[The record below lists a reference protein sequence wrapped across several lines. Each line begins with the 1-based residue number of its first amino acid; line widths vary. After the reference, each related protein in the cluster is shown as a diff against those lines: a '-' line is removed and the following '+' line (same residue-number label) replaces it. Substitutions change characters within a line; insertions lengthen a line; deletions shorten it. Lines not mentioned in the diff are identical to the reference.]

1 MTIQRRTVIA
11 GLGAAVAWPLVARAQ
26 QAGTLRRVGWVALG
40 LATADLGQLRLKAFK
55 RGLADLGWVGGRNLL
70 LDERWGD
77 NDPER
82 LRARAAELAALR
94 PDAIFVTTSEAL
106 GIVRRATGTIPIVF
120 AVVTDPVGQGFVSSL
135 AQPGGNI
142 TGFAFGEFAL
152 DTKNLELL
160 KRIAPDLARAAL
172 VYDPQQPTAAGS
184 LAELDL
190 AAKSLGVEVSRI
202 AARNPADVER
212 SIGDLAHTPN
222 AGLFVRAAGTTVQYG
237 DLIIAL
243 AARHRLPAVYN
254 TRYFVDGGGL
264 ASYGVDT
271 VDACRRAAAYV
282 DRILKGEK
290 PADLPVQ
297 EPTKFDL
304 VINLKTA
311 KALGLTIPT
320 TLLATADEVIE

>member
-1 MTIQRRTVIA
+1 
-11 GLGAAVAWPLVARAQ
+11 
-26 QAGTLRRVGWVALG
+26 
-40 LATADLGQLRLKAFK
+40 
-55 RGLADLGWVGGRNLL
+55 
-70 LDERWGD
+70 
-77 NDPER
+77 
-82 LRARAAELAALR
+82 
-94 PDAIFVTTSEAL
+94 
-106 GIVRRATGTIPIVF
+106 VRRATGTIPIVF

-142 TGFAFGEFAL
+142 TGFAFAEFAL

-160 KRIAPDLARAAL
+160 KRMAPDLTHAAL

-202 AARNPADVER
+202 AARNSADIER
-212 SIGDLAHTPN
+212 SIDNLARAPN
-222 AGLFVRAAGTTVQYG
+222 AGLFVRAAGTTVQHA
-237 DLIIAL
+237 DLIIGL

-264 ASYGVDT
+264 ASYGADT
-271 VDACRRAAAYV
+271 VDDCRRAASYV
-282 DRILKGEK
+282 NRILKGER

-311 KALGLTIPT
+311 KALGLTIPP